1 MDFRQRER
9 TEAIGRRGLLL
20 RMAFALE
27 AGDRRYADRVL
38 VQATRW
44 LRRREGDDPL
54 VREAREELRRG
65 FPVRR
70 GREPASGGP

>member
-1 MDFRQRER
+1 MNFRPWDG
-9 TEAIGRRGLLL
+9 TEALGRRRLPLW
-20 RMAFALE
+20 MAFALE

-44 LRRREGDDPL
+44 LRRHEGDDPV

-65 FPVRR
+65 FSVRR
-70 GREPASGGP
+70 GRGPASGGP